1 MKHFGTGLFTIGIGL
16 CAAFG
21 AQLSQPMYDMKKE
34 QGRLLSYEQA
44 TLKSNYESA
53 LKKTVATE
61 TSNQKLK
68 PKPRV
73 KDYDSETAYLSALTA
88 RHNADVASMHQHSD
102 QTLESLR
109 KSWLA
114 ARKAAL
120 AQTAKLAFMETPGP
134 NIRLT
139 KWMTDSG
146 MGFGAGFVLMVLGA
160 LIARRVKKAELT
172 ETASDSQDGLVKTIN
187 VRVLVA
193 QVAEQVNALAE
204 QAKANHA
211 PTIACADEIR
221 HTIERLAISHFQ
233 PIVDARY
240 RLQAE
245 IGLAAFAEAFGPFSA
260 GERNVSR
267 AWSALVDE
275 HWPEAVMSLSNAAMS
290 LRAANQKLS

>member
-1 MKHFGTGLFTIGIGL
+1 MKHFGTVLFTIGVGL

-88 RHNADVASMHQHSD
+88 HLNADVASMHQHSD
-102 QTLESLR
+102 QTLEGLR

-139 KWMTDSG
+139 K
-146 MGFGAGFVLMVLGA
+146 
-160 LIARRVKKAELT
+160 
-172 ETASDSQDGLVKTIN
+172 
-187 VRVLVA
+187 
-193 QVAEQVNALAE
+193 
-204 QAKANHA
+204 
-211 PTIACADEIR
+211 
-221 HTIERLAISHFQ
+221 
-233 PIVDARY
+233 
-240 RLQAE
+240 
-245 IGLAAFAEAFGPFSA
+245 
-260 GERNVSR
+260 
-267 AWSALVDE
+267 
-275 HWPEAVMSLSNAAMS
+275 
-290 LRAANQKLS
+290 